1 MISSWSLHGFSKIT
15 PPAARSASWK
25 SWILLNL
32 QIPQKMWFEIDK
44 IAFFLTHIFLQ
55 LRLSL
60 LASLGHSL
68 QLQKGTQMPLEP
80 CFPLSS
86 NYPASHIRI
95 PVNKAE
101 IAKGSAKFESFS
113 SGPRDSDGQWEFAL
127 HRLYINLWK
136 VRTCLQ
142 YLAMSSRLCSMTARH
157 PRPHQKIHKK

>member
-1 MISSWSLHGFSKIT
+1 MISSWSLM
-15 PPAARSASWK
+15 ASQK
-25 SWILLNL
+25 QHLQLQDLQAGRAEYCWICRFLKKL
-32 QIPQKMWFEIDK
+32 WFEIDK

-80 CFPLSS
+80 CSPLSS

-127 HRLYINLWK
+127 HRLYINIWK

-142 YLAMSSRLCSMTARH
+142 YLAMSSRLCSMTACH

>member
-1 MISSWSLHGFSKIT
+1 MISSWSLMASQKQHLQLQDLQAGRAEYCWICRFLKIVI
-15 PPAARSASWK
+15 WN
-25 SWILLNL
+25 WQNCILSH
-32 QIPQKMWFEIDK
+32 
-44 IAFFLTHIFLQ
+44 AHFLQ

-80 CFPLSS
+80 CSPLSS

-113 SGPRDSDGQWEFAL
+113 SGPRDSDGQWEFPL
-127 HRLYINLWK
+127 HRLYINIWK

-142 YLAMSSRLCSMTARH
+142 YLAMSSRLCSMTERH